1 MPDKTT
7 ALLFRTAVLTFEE
20 LGFLLPSEEVDAR
33 QAAAAPSAMV
43 SLDFAGPF
51 AGTLLLRLYGDL
63 LPELA
68 ANMLGEEETPPL
80 QEQLDALGE
89 VTNVICGN
97 LLPAIAGREQVF
109 DLGEPRVAAGAS
121 PADDADFGELRAET
135 TVGLAG
141 GRAEL
146 SLYVRAEAKV

>member
-7 ALLFRTAVLTFEE
+7 VQLFRTAVLTFEE
-20 LGFLLPSEEVDAR
+20 LGFLLPSEEIDAR
-33 QAAAAPSAMV
+33 QAAAALAAV
-43 SLDFAGPF
+43 VHLDFTGPF
-51 AGTLLLRLYGDL
+51 AGTLELRFYGDL

-68 ANMLGEEETPPL
+68 ANMLGEEEPPPF

-109 DLGEPRVAAGAS
+109 DLCEPRVAADGP
-121 PADDADFGELRAET
+121 PAGNQALGELQAEAA
-135 TVGLAG
+135 VGLAG

-146 SLYVRAEAKV
+146 SLYVRADAVV